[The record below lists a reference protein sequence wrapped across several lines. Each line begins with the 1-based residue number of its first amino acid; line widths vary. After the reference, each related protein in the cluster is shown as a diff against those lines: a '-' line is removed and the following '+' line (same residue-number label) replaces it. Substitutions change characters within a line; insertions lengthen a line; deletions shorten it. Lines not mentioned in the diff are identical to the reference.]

1 MSPVGG
7 FPGMMANRRRTVR
20 APINPIDKATIVS
33 IFPKPIDAKK
43 ISITPGRFFVPAGT
57 YESPAY
63 LTVGPSSWWKEVDE
77 EQPLLEIPCPSNQVA
92 DAIVK
97 DHCNGLLGCNM
108 STSMPGIFWIP
119 GEINDI
125 LLRTKHKVVLENA
138 KERQTRFW
146 HTLIRLAD
154 SFWARTNGNPL
165 CISDEMRLAAKEL
178 KMEQKEWMANFQM
191 LGKINC
197 KACGSPVNP
206 LYPVCPACKCIWDT
220 DKAKELNIQFAQ

>member
-1 MSPVGG
+1 
-7 FPGMMANRRRTVR
+7 
-20 APINPIDKATIVS
+20 
-33 IFPKPIDAKK
+33 
-43 ISITPGRFFVPAGT
+43 
-57 YESPAY
+57 
-63 LTVGPSSWWKEVDE
+63 
-77 EQPLLEIPCPSNQVA
+77 
-92 DAIVK
+92 
-97 DHCNGLLGCNM
+97 
-108 STSMPGIFWIP
+108 MPGIFWIP

-138 KERQTRFW
+138 KERQVRFW

-178 KMEQKEWMANFQM
+178 KMESKEWMANFQM

-197 KACGSPVNP
+197 KACGNPVNP
-206 LYPVCPACKCIWDT
+206 LYPVCPSCKCIWDT